1 MEYVDSIEL
10 LATGNGQS
18 SLRSTPLQ
26 TVNDKSGGTGDGEV
40 TIITGPPSSGKS
52 ILGKQFALHYMQEHK
67 FPALIFTAEMPYQ
80 QWMNRAVCEIG
91 KIPFKSFREGRLN
104 AHEMTSLSTTIS
116 RLSKMP
122 LQVYDR
128 KRIKFTKNALESV
141 IRHEAKTSGAKFIL
155 LDYLQ
160 KVTTSRKKD
169 QRTDEAIGEV
179 SDMLKDVAVQF
190 GLHVFILASEN
201 DDGSV
206 RSSREPEYDADNI
219 LKLMVKTEKNDKTGN
234 PMIIT
239 DKIICKKWRDAERG
253 YTVRVEMEGKY
264 CRFRDITGENG

>member
-1 MEYVDSIEL
+1 
-10 LATGNGQS
+10 
-18 SLRSTPLQ
+18 
-26 TVNDKSGGTGDGEV
+26 
-40 TIITGPPSSGKS
+40 
-52 ILGKQFALHYMQEHK
+52 
-67 FPALIFTAEMPYQ
+67 
-80 QWMNRAVCEIG
+80 
-91 KIPFKSFREGRLN
+91 
-104 AHEMTSLSTTIS
+104 
-116 RLSKMP
+116 MP

-160 KVTTSRKKD
+160 KVSTERKKD

-219 LKLMVKTEKNDKTGN
+219 LKLMVKTEKNEKTGN

-264 CRFRDITGENG
+264 CRFRDITGANA